1 MINKDKDMDSYK
13 IRNSGC
19 LQENKLGHFEAKLE
33 EHSKD
38 IEDLKSCVE
47 HKRRRL
53 DNLEIVDA
61 TTLLNFQNLEKRV
74 VAKECKD
81 DQRHSEMMKTFTDA
95 IETISGKFSKMESQL
110 FQIKWIA
117 VGIGSTLGFFL
128 LIMEKFP
135 AIFLNIQKLF

>member
-1 MINKDKDMDSYK
+1 MINEDKDMDSYK

-38 IEDLKSCVE
+38 IEDLKNCVE

-61 TTLLNFQNLEKRV
+61 TTLINFDNLEKRV
-74 VAKECKD
+74 VAKEAKD
-81 DQRHSEMMKTFTDA
+81 DQRHDELMNKFTEA
-95 IETISGKFSKMESQL
+95 IDSITTKFSKMESQL
-110 FQIKWIA
+110 FQIKWLA
-117 VGIGSTLGFFL
+117 VGVTSTVAFVFL
-128 LIMEKFP
+128 LAEKIP
-135 AIFLNIQKLF
+135 SIIKNINALF